1 MTNRKPPA
9 QGASRDE
16 PKVARAGQLKPAD
29 PMSPAERIEVLREQI
44 RSHDH
49 RYFVL
54 AEPVISDYDYDML
67 VNELRDLESAHPDLI
82 TPDSPTQRVGG
93 TPTSSF
99 PVVRH
104 PVPMLSIG
112 NTYNDDEIRDF
123 DRRIRDLL
131 GPERAYAY
139 TVELKIDGVAVSLR
153 YEDGALALGATRG
166 DGEQGDDI
174 TANLRTIRSIPL
186 RIAEE
191 SPRLNNIEVRG
202 EVYLPHD
209 GFRDLNALRAG
220 REEPLFA
227 NPRNAT
233 AGSLKLRHPRVVAE
247 RPLRVFLYTVR
258 FEDENGAI
266 AEQPELDS
274 HFERL
279 SWLAGQGFPTNVE
292 ARRFD
297 TIEEVIAFCHDWE
310 ERRTSLSYDIDGMV
324 IKVDSIALHG
334 ELGATLKSPRWA
346 IASKFAA
353 QRAMTRLTDIRLQVG
368 RTGVVTPVAELEP
381 VFLAGSTI
389 SRATLHNEEE
399 ITRKDLRVG
408 DTVFIE
414 KGGDVI
420 PKVVEVD
427 MSKREDGS
435 VKFEMPKVCPV
446 CETTLV
452 RVGDEVAVRCGN
464 AACPAQTQARI
475 THFTARNAMDIEG
488 FGPAV
493 TEQIL
498 GSGLIEDVSG
508 IYYLD
513 KERLGAL
520 ERMGE
525 KSADNLLRG
534 IKASKD
540 RPLDRLLFGLGIP
553 HVGERAARQI
563 ARHLR
568 SIDGIMAATE
578 EELVAVPE
586 IGPKIAESIVSF
598 FQNERNLEIIQKL
611 RAAGLRM
618 ELEPP
623 EGGADAQA
631 LAEGGEHAQ
640 VLADKIVVITGTLPN
655 HTRDEMA
662 DRITAAGGRVTS
674 SVSKKTD
681 YLVAGENAGSK
692 LKKAQSLGVEIL
704 NEEEIEAQL
713 SGQQTT

>member
-1 MTNRKPPA
+1 
-9 QGASRDE
+9 
-16 PKVARAGQLKPAD
+16 
-29 PMSPAERIEVLREQI
+29 MSPAERIEVLRREI

-54 AEPVISDYDYDML
+54 DDPSIDDYDYDML
-67 VNELRDLESAHPDLI
+67 VNELRDLESAHPGLI

-93 TPTSSF
+93 SPTSTF

-112 NTYNDDEIRDF
+112 NTYNDEEIRDF

-131 GPERAYAY
+131 GPEREYAYA
-139 TVELKIDGVAVSLR
+139 VELKIDGVAVSLR
-153 YEDGALALGATRG
+153 YENGALVLGATRG
-166 DGEQGDDI
+166 DGEQGDDV

-191 SPRLNNIEVRG
+191 RPPLNNIEVRG

-209 GFRDLNALRAG
+209 GFQALNALRAE

-233 AGSLKLRHPRVVAE
+233 AGSLKLRDPRVVAE
-247 RPLRVFLYTVR
+247 RPLRVFLYTLR
-258 FEDENGAI
+258 FEDEAGAL
-266 AEQPELDS
+266 AARPDLDS
-274 HFERL
+274 HFQRL
-279 SWLAGQGFPTNVE
+279 RWLADQGFPTNRE

-297 TIEEVIAFCHDWE
+297 TIGEVIDFCHAWE
-310 ERRTSLSYDIDGMV
+310 ERRASLLYDIDGMV
-324 IKVDSIALHG
+324 IKVDSIGLHG
-334 ELGATLKSPRWA
+334 ELGATMKSPRWA

-353 QRAMTRLTDIRLQVG
+353 QRAKTRLTDIRLQVG

-399 ITRKDLRVG
+399 IRRKDLRVG
-408 DTVFIE
+408 DTVWIE

-420 PKVVEVD
+420 PKVVSVD
-427 MSKREDGS
+427 MDTRADGS
-435 VKFEMPKVCPV
+435 APFEMPTECPV
-446 CETTLV
+446 CETALV
-452 RVGDEVAVRCGN
+452 RVGDEVAVRCEN
-464 AACPAQTQARI
+464 AACPAQVQARV

-498 GSGLIEDVSG
+498 GNGLIGDVG
-508 IYYLD
+508 DIYGLTR
-513 KERLGAL
+513 EQLGTL

-534 IKASKD
+534 IEASRD
-540 RPLDRLLFGLGIP
+540 RPLDRLLFSLGIP
-553 HVGERAARQI
+553 HVGERVARQV
-563 ARHLR
+563 AERFR
-568 SIDGIMAATE
+568 SIDGIRAASE

-598 FQNERNLEIIQKL
+598 FGNERNLEIVEKL
-611 RAAGLRM
+611 KVAGLSM
-618 ELEPP
+618 ELETP
-623 EGGADAQA
+623 GDGAESGAESGVDSQA
-631 LAEGGEHAQ
+631 F
-640 VLADKIVVITGTLPN
+640 ADKIVVITGTLSN
-655 HTRDEMA
+655 YTRDEAA

-674 SVSKKTD
+674 SVSSKTD

-692 LKKAQSLGVEIL
+692 LRKAQSLGVEVL
-704 NEEEIEAQL
+704 DEASFEAL
-713 SGQQTT
+713 FSS

>member
-1 MTNRKPPA
+1 
-9 QGASRDE
+9 
-16 PKVARAGQLKPAD
+16 
-29 PMSPAERIEVLREQI
+29 MSPAERIEVLRREI

-54 AEPVISDYDYDML
+54 ADPVISDYDYDML

-93 TPTSSF
+93 SPSSSF

-112 NTYNDDEIRDF
+112 NTYNDEEIRDF

-139 TVELKIDGVAVSLR
+139 AAELKIDGVAVSLR

-191 SPRLNNIEVRG
+191 RPRLNNIEVRG

-209 GFRDLNALRAG
+209 GFRDLNALRAE

-233 AGSLKLRHPRVVAE
+233 AGSLKLRDPRVVAE

-258 FEDENGAI
+258 FEDETGAL

-279 SWLAGQGFPTNVE
+279 SWLAGQGFPTNTE
-292 ARRFD
+292 TRRLD
-297 TIEEVIAFCHDWE
+297 DIAEVIEFCHAWE
-310 ERRTSLSYDIDGMV
+310 ERRSSLSYDIDGMV
-324 IKVDSIALHG
+324 IKVDSIGLHG
-334 ELGATLKSPRWA
+334 ELGATMKSPRWA

-353 QRAMTRLTDIRLQVG
+353 QRAVTRLLDIRLQVG
-368 RTGVVTPVAELEP
+368 RTGVVTPVGELEP

-399 ITRKDLRVG
+399 IRRKDLRVG

-420 PKVVEVD
+420 PKVVSVD
-427 MSKREDGS
+427 MSKREAGS
-435 VKFEMPKVCPV
+435 KVFVMPTACPV
-446 CETTLV
+446 CETTLA
-452 RVGDEVAVRCGN
+452 RVGEEVAWRCGN
-464 AACPAQTQARI
+464 AACPAQTQARV

-498 GSGLIEDVSG
+498 DNDLIGDVG
-508 IYYLD
+508 DIYYLD
-513 KERLGAL
+513 RAKIGAL

-525 KSADNLLRG
+525 KSADNLMRG
-534 IKASKD
+534 IEASKD

-563 ARHLR
+563 AGHFR
-568 SIDGIMAATE
+568 SIVGIKAASE

-586 IGPKIAESIVSF
+586 IGPKIAESVVSF
-598 FQNERNLEIIQKL
+598 FRNDRNLKIVEKL
-611 RAAGLRM
+611 KEAGLRM
-618 ELEPP
+618 ALETP
-623 EGGADAQA
+623 EGGADARTP
-631 LAEGGEHAQ
+631 AEGGAQAQ

-655 HTRDEMA
+655 YSREEMA
-662 DRITAAGGRVTS
+662 DKIMAAGGRVTS

-692 LKKAQSLGVEIL
+692 MQKAQALGVKIL
-704 NEEEIEAQL
+704 NEDEIEALL
-713 SGQQTT
+713 SGQQAI